1 MKRIVCFCVCLLAL
15 WLSFLCGRKSV
26 DPKAP
31 IVEYILTDTTI
42 IEINDTNSVIK
53 PVPYKV
59 YVYDTVFVEAM
70 PELLI
75 YQTKLYKDSTYT
87 AQVSGYDAQLDWIE
101 TYSRTVIK
109 EINTKE
115 YIHEPVKK
123 WNIYGFA
130 GARMA
135 NVPECN
141 AGLGLS
147 YTHNR
152 WTIAGEAGKEML
164 RNNNFAQIKGSFSLV
179 RF

>member
-1 MKRIVCFCVCLLAL
+1 MKKIVYFCVCLLAL
-15 WLSFLCGRKSV
+15 WLTFHFGRKSV
-26 DPKAP
+26 EPKAP
-31 IVEYILTDTTI
+31 IVEYILRDTTI
-42 IEINDTNSVIK
+42 IKINDTITAIE

-59 YVYDTVFVEAM
+59 YVRDTVFVEAA

-75 YQTKLYKDSTYT
+75 YQTKLYQDSTYT
-87 AQVSGYDAQLDWIE
+87 AQVSGYDAHLDWIE
-101 TYSRTVIK
+101 TYSRIVIK

-130 GARMA
+130 GARIA

-141 AGLGLS
+141 AGLGVS

-152 WTIAGEAGKEML
+152 WTIAGEAGKEIL
-164 RNNNFAQIKGSFSLV
+164 RNGNFIQVKGSFSLV